1 MNILFL
7 SIFTILGLFYLV
19 LGLFVSRGIKT
30 NDDYFLAGR
39 KMGLFPLTFTL
50 IATQVGGGMMLGT
63 AAQSYNIGYWGILYT
78 VGIGLGFLILGFGLA
93 SKLRE
98 FNVAT
103 TAELFELKYNS
114 KFLRQVASIL
124 SIITLFGILGA
135 QVVALKSVLIALG
148 LNNNFIFILFWL
160 FIIIYTMIGGLA
172 AVAITDTVQIIFL
185 IFVFGF
191 LFIKTAFLGNA
202 INAFSFSNFIGQQNF
217 FNSQNF
223 SFLTL
228 FPIVFNP
235 MMFSLIEQDL
245 AQRFFSAKTKK
256 IAALA
261 ALFSGIFMLV
271 FAFIPVYFG
280 MQAKLNGLFIPA
292 GSNPLVITINN
303 IASNLLLSLVV
314 CALAAAITSTADS
327 LLCAIS
333 SNIVQDFDF
342 NFIKINK
349 LKFSKIVT
357 LVVGLLSIIVAY
369 FSNDIIGIL
378 IQSYELSISCLF
390 IPIFLC
396 YFKVQLN
403 KNAAILSVVMG
414 FAGFVLFRFLSLP
427 VPKELA
433 SLILSLFGYLIGS
446 KLIKS
451 N

>member
-1 MNILFL
+1 
-7 SIFTILGLFYLV
+7 
-19 LGLFVSRGIKT
+19 
-30 NDDYFLAGR
+30 
-39 KMGLFPLTFTL
+39 
-50 IATQVGGGMMLGT
+50 
-63 AAQSYNIGYWGILYT
+63 
-78 VGIGLGFLILGFGLA
+78 
-93 SKLRE
+93 
-98 FNVAT
+98 
-103 TAELFELKYNS
+103 
-114 KFLRQVASIL
+114 
-124 SIITLFGILGA
+124 
-135 QVVALKSVLIALG
+135 
-148 LNNNFIFILFWL
+148 
-160 FIIIYTMIGGLA
+160 
-172 AVAITDTVQIIFL
+172 
-185 IFVFGF
+185 
-191 LFIKTAFLGNA
+191 
-202 INAFSFSNFIGQQNF
+202 
-217 FNSQNF
+217 
-223 SFLTL
+223 
-228 FPIVFNP
+228 
-235 MMFSLIEQDL
+235 
-245 AQRFFSAKTKK
+245 
-256 IAALA
+256 
-261 ALFSGIFMLV
+261 
-271 FAFIPVYFG
+271 
-280 MQAKLNGLFIPA
+280 
-292 GSNPLVITINN
+292 
-303 IASNLLLSLVV
+303 LVV